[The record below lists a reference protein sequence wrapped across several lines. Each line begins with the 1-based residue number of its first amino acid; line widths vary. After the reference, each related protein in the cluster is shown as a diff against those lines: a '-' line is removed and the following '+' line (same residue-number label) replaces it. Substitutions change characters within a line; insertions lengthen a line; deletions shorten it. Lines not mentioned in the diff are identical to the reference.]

1 MVPRT
6 LVISIATPPRNVQGR
21 VRSAHAEMTVVGS
34 TVSVIAGHLHL
45 FQLVE
50 RHEVH
55 AIHGTGLF
63 LIYIREDEGGNED
76 VEKQAWKSTVAIKS
90 EISLP

>member
-6 LVISIATPPRNVQGR
+6 LVVSIATPSRNVQGR
-21 VRSAHAEMTVVGS
+21 VGPTHAEMTVVGP
-34 TVSVIAGHLHL
+34 TVSIIAGCLHF

-55 AIHGTGLF
+55 AIHGTGHNGVFDIKRRAL
-63 LIYIREDEGGNED
+63 LIGPGP
-76 VEKQAWKSTVAIKS
+76 AAIFDHL
-90 EISLP
+90 ER